1 MKEQILEAFAN
12 LGFKLEDADG
22 AGYVFDYEGT
32 RYLYMYNEDDENFL
46 SIAIP
51 GFHEFDENKAAQYCA
66 LAEKVN
72 STLKYV
78 KAYTLGGSMW
88 LFYERE
94 LVGGEDLEV
103 IIPRM
108 IYQLEGGLMF
118 ARNAIREIETSF
130 ADDTDAVVDI
140 SDEST
145 DENNE

>member
-1 MKEQILEAFAN
+1 MKEQILEAFTN

-22 AGYVFDYEGT
+22 AGYVFDYEGI
-32 RYLYMYNEDDENFL
+32 RFLYMYNEDDENFL
-46 SIAIP
+46 SITIP
-51 GFHEFDENKAAQYCA
+51 GFHDFDENKAAQYCA
-66 LAEKVN
+66 LAEKIN

-78 KAYTLGGSMW
+78 KAYTLGSSMW

-108 IYQLEGGLMF
+108 IYQLEGGLLF
-118 ARNAIREIETSF
+118 ARNAIHEIEASF
-130 ADDTDAVVDI
+130 ADDTDAVMDI